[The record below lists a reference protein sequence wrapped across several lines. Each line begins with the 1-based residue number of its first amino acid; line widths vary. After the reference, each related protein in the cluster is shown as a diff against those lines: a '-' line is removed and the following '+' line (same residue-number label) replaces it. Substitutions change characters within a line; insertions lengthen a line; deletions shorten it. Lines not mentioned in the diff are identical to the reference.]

1 MESRMQPRPLH
12 AFLSRHLLWHLFRV
26 SFPCLF
32 FFAVPTAPFSI
43 CSKFLAFPEKR
54 RREKGE
60 MTAGVCMH
68 NEDRRRPGNK
78 ETSRWQSDCI
88 LRVSTC
94 PANKQTK
101 AIETICYESHIS
113 ILQIGGLS
121 RKLGTGIG
129 SIKRWV
135 SHRSQLQKKYFP
147 PSRLHSA
154 FCILHLQLKS
164 RPDKGMLLRH
174 IIFET

>member
-1 MESRMQPRPLH
+1 MPRKIHEILLTKAGKQCENNGEQGGNRCISPGKSNRIVSNGIENAAPTITRISLTSF
-12 AFLSRHLLWHLFRV
+12 AVTSLSSQLSL
-26 SFPCLF
+26 LF

-129 SIKRWV
+129 SIKR
-135 SHRSQLQKKYFP
+135 
-147 PSRLHSA
+147 
-154 FCILHLQLKS
+154 
-164 RPDKGMLLRH
+164 
-174 IIFET
+174 

>member
-1 MESRMQPRPLH
+1 
-12 AFLSRHLLWHLFRV
+12 
-26 SFPCLF
+26 
-32 FFAVPTAPFSI
+32 
-43 CSKFLAFPEKR
+43 
-54 RREKGE
+54 

-121 RKLGTGIG
+121 RKLGIGIG
-129 SIKRWV
+129 SIKR
-135 SHRSQLQKKYFP
+135 
-147 PSRLHSA
+147 
-154 FCILHLQLKS
+154 
-164 RPDKGMLLRH
+164 
-174 IIFET
+174 